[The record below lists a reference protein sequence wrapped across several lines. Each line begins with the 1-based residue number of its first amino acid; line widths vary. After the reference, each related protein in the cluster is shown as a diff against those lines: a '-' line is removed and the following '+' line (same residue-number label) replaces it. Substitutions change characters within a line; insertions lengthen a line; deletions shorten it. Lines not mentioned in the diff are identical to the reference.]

1 MSIWRR
7 IVDGAQALGGPLG
20 ALARTLDPNAP
31 PREGT
36 KQVAFTIAAIALS
49 AKMAVADGE
58 VSAREVA
65 AFRDVFQAPP
75 DEVANVARVFDLAR
89 RDVAGFE
96 AYARQIARLF
106 ENERQVLED
115 LMHGLFHIA
124 KADGPVAESEL
135 EYLRRVAQIFGFGR
149 QGFQRI
155 RSHHLDDFDCDPY
168 IVLGLQCG
176 APFDEVKSAWR
187 RLVREHHPDRVTAQG
202 LPQEFVQLA
211 NQKLAKLNE
220 AYERIRRD
228 IELYG
233 SQA

>member
-20 ALARTLDPNAP
+20 ALARALDPEAP
-31 PREGT
+31 PRDGT
-36 KQVAFTIAAIALS
+36 KQIAFTIGVIALS
-49 AKMAVADGE
+49 AKMAKADGE
-58 VSAREVA
+58 VSAQEVA

-75 DEVANVARVFDLAR
+75 EEVANVARVFDLAR
-89 RDVAGFE
+89 QDVAGYE

-106 ENERQVLED
+106 ATDRQVLED

-124 KADGPVAESEL
+124 EADGPIGEAEL

-155 RSHHLDDFDCDPY
+155 RSHHLDDLACDPY
-168 IVLGLQCG
+168 IVLGLPCG
-176 APFDEVKSAWR
+176 APFDEVKAAWR
-187 RLVREHHPDRVTAQG
+187 RLVREHHPDRVTSQG

-211 NQKLAKLNE
+211 NHKMAKLNE

-228 IELYG
+228 AELYG
-233 SQA
+233 QEA

>member
-20 ALARTLDPNAP
+20 ALARALDPDAP
-31 PREGT
+31 PRDGT
-36 KQVAFTIAAIALS
+36 KQVAFTIGVIALS
-49 AKMAVADGE
+49 AKMAKADGE
-58 VSAREVA
+58 VSAAEVA
-65 AFRDVFQAPP
+65 AFRDVFSAPP
-75 DEVANVARVFDLAR
+75 EEIANVARVFDLAR

-96 AYARQIARLF
+96 SYARQIARLF
-106 ENERQVLED
+106 QDDRQVLED

-124 KADGPVAESEL
+124 EADGPTSEAEM

-149 QGFQRI
+149 LGFHRI
-155 RSHHLDDFDCDPY
+155 RSHHLDDLACDPY

-176 APFDEVKSAWR
+176 APFDQVKAAWR

-202 LPQEFVQLA
+202 LPQEFVELA

-220 AYERIRRD
+220 AYERIRREV
-228 IELYG
+228 ELYE
-233 SQA
+233 AEA

>member
-20 ALARTLDPNAP
+20 ALARAVDPEAAP
-31 PREGT
+31 RDGT
-36 KQVAFTIAAIALS
+36 KQVAFTIAVIALS
-49 AKMAVADGE
+49 AKMAKADGE
-58 VSAREVA
+58 VNEAEVA
-65 AFRDVFQAPP
+65 AFGEVFRAPP
-75 DEVANVARVFDLAR
+75 EEVANVARVFDLAR
-89 RDVAGFE
+89 QDVAGYE

-106 ENERQVLED
+106 ESDRQVLEN

-124 KADGPVAESEL
+124 QADGPAQEAEL
-135 EYLRRVAQIFGFGR
+135 EYLRQVAQLFGFGR

-155 RSHHLDDFDCDPY
+155 RSHHMDDLSCDPY

-176 APFDEVKSAWR
+176 APMEDVKAAWR

-202 LPQEFVQLA
+202 LPHEFVELA

-228 IELYG
+228 VEVYG
-233 SQA
+233 SEA